1 LHGPTIDP
9 KLHPSSKET
18 KVSDKKTN
26 VERLAE
32 ANILNADHFS
42 DHDKKAIE
50 SISSEEIDVLIKLRK
65 KMGEAPAGKEHMRPN
80 FPV

>member
-1 LHGPTIDP
+1 M
-9 KLHPSSKET
+9 
-18 KVSDKKTN
+18 SDKKTN

-32 ANILNADHFS
+32 ANILNIDHFS
-42 DHDKKAIE
+42 EHDQKILE
-50 SISSEEIDVLIKLRK
+50 SISAEEIDVLIKLRK